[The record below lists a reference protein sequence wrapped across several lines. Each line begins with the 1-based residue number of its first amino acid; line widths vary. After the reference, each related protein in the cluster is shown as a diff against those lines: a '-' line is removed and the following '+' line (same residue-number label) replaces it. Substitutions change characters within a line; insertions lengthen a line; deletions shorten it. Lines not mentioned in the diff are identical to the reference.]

1 MMTVKIKPNEMERFL
16 DRPPKDLRAVLV
28 YGPDAGGV
36 RLYAEKFA
44 RKSAGDQDDPFN
56 LRSLSCEQ
64 VIADPALLTQE
75 AGNLSLGGGRV
86 IVRVSQTS
94 ERCVK
99 AVEHLL
105 GAENVLGL
113 AVLDAGALTP
123 RSALRRLAENAK
135 NIAAIACYA
144 DQPRDIARLVQQRLK
159 QARLNIDQ
167 EALGL
172 FVQKL
177 GADRAI
183 TESEIDKLIL
193 YMGEEE
199 TQITAQDVMAATGDM
214 ALIGFDDL
222 ADYAATGNIARMTR
236 VFDQLLSA
244 GLSPIV
250 ILNIV
255 SRHFQR
261 LRVVL
266 SEIAAGTNPLQAIQ
280 RLAPPVHFTRK
291 DVFMRQCR
299 IWDQKNISRALAIL
313 WAANVATRSTG
324 AAAGTL
330 GGQALIQ
337 IARRAKLLNRR

>member
-16 DRPPKDLRAVLV
+16 DRPSKDLRAVLV

-44 RKSAGDQDDPFN
+44 RQKCRRSRRSRLN

-86 IVRVSQTS
+86 VVRVSQTS

-123 RSALRRLAENAK
+123 RSALRRLAENEK

-172 FVQKL
+172 FCSKT
-177 GADRAI
+177 RRP
-183 TESEIDKLIL
+183 
-193 YMGEEE
+193 
-199 TQITAQDVMAATGDM
+199 TA
-214 ALIGFDDL
+214 
-222 ADYAATGNIARMTR
+222 R
-236 VFDQLLSA
+236 
-244 GLSPIV
+244 SPKAK
-250 ILNIV
+250 
-255 SRHFQR
+255 S
-261 LRVVL
+261 
-266 SEIAAGTNPLQAIQ
+266 
-280 RLAPPVHFTRK
+280 
-291 DVFMRQCR
+291 
-299 IWDQKNISRALAIL
+299 IS
-313 WAANVATRSTG
+313 
-324 AAAGTL
+324 
-330 GGQALIQ
+330 
-337 IARRAKLLNRR
+337 